1 MHVSARTPGR
11 ACVRVQMC
19 AHVNACGLR
28 AACVCVCTRECVWVV
43 CVRAACV
50 CFRVS
55 REQLRPSLHERT
67 APRTPVEAGPAP
79 AARDPPVEAGRSTL
93 HLRLGALR

>member
-1 MHVSARTPGR
+1 MFQRGPLGGPAFVSRCVHTRMHVGCVLP
-11 ACVRVQMC
+11 ACVC
-19 AHVNACGLR
+19 AHANACGL
-28 AACVCVCTRECVWVV
+28 

-50 CFRVS
+50 CFRAS